1 MGGAVKQ
8 VAGNDISHSKNE
20 RPVQCNQGPNLGIGC
35 QSSESFHIKGEVITR
50 ESRGHSNL
58 TVVYDEGICRRA
70 FEYAGHFR

>member
-1 MGGAVKQ
+1 MGGAVTQ
-8 VAGNDISHSKNE
+8 VAGNDISQSKNATM
-20 RPVQCNQGPNLGIGC
+20 QQGPNFGIGC
-35 QSSESFHIKGEVITR
+35 QSSESLHIKGEVITR

>member
-1 MGGAVKQ
+1 MQ
-8 VAGNDISHSKNE
+8 
-20 RPVQCNQGPNLGIGC
+20 QGPNFGIGC
-35 QSSESFHIKGEVITR
+35 QSYLHIKDEVITC